1 MGLAF
6 IFNPTLGGRWTG
18 RDENDEKKTQYSQ
31 GSHSRWHWVSA
42 SKGQCRVPI
51 VCGGVAISV
60 QSGSLIVR
68 VQDEQWAASLGSRPA
83 SAAAVFGGTAAGLH
97 NGTLSACQ
105 PRVPPRCP
113 KRLNPAFRLCFS
125 LSLETTQLYPSS
137 MT

>member
-1 MGLAF
+1 MEEDGQGEMKMMRRRHSTAKDPTVGGIGSQHPKVSVGL
-6 IFNPTLGGRWTG
+6 P
-18 RDENDEKKTQYSQ
+18 Q
-31 GSHSRWHWVSA
+31 
-42 SKGQCRVPI
+42 
-51 VCGGVAISV
+51 SV
-60 QSGSLIVR
+60 EGLQFQSR

-113 KRLNPAFRLCFS
+113 KRLNPAFRLFS